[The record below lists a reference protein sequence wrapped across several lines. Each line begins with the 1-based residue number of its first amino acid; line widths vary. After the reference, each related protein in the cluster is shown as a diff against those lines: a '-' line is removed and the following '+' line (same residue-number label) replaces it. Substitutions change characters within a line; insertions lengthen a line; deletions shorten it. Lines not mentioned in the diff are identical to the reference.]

1 MRKMPRWLSDQAQAS
16 EASFLHCR
24 PRFIVNI
31 GVDDVGTD
39 DDVGV
44 DVAGIA
50 SRQLQSFNFS
60 LSVGFTHFSE
70 KKTIKTRPLSQ
81 NGRNSSRVEIPEIE
95 MRK

>member
-31 GVDDVGTD
+31 VVDDVGTD
-39 DDVGV
+39 DDV

-60 LSVGFTHFSE
+60 LSVGFTHFSK